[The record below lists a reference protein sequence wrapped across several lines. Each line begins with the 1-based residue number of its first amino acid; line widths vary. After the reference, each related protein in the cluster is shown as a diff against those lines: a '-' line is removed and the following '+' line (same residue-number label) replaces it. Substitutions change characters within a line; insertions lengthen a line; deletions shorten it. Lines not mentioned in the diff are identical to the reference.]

1 MTELLYLKDCYMKEF
16 EARVT
21 KAEGKLL
28 VLDKTIFYP
37 ASGEQLN
44 DIGVITTNRGKEF
57 SVVNVLKKGD
67 EVIHELDKECKDDLK
82 ELKEGDF
89 VKGKI
94 DWQRRYR
101 LMRSHTAAHIISEV
115 IHKET
120 GARITGNQLSLER
133 IRIDFDLENFDRA
146 KLQGY
151 IDKANGIVEK
161 GMPIKTYF
169 LEREEAFRNPD
180 LFSLRDVLPP
190 EVKELRIVEIEG
202 FDIKACG
209 GTHVANTKEVG
220 RFEFIDAEN
229 KGKNNRRVYFR
240 IN

>member
-1 MTELLYLKDCYMKEF
+1 MTELLYLQDCYIKEF
-16 EARVT
+16 EAKVT
-21 KAEGKLL
+21 KAEGKFL
-28 VLDKTIFYP
+28 VLDKTALYP
-37 ASGEQLN
+37 NSGGQLN
-44 DIGVITTNRGKEF
+44 DIGVFESSKGIF
-57 SVVNVLKKGD
+57 NVINVTKKGD
-67 EVIHELDKECKDDLK
+67 EIVHELDRECKGIL
-82 ELKEGDF
+82 EEGDI

-151 IDKANGIVEK
+151 IDKANEIVEK

-190 EVKELRIVEIEG
+190 DVKELRIVEIEG
-202 FDIKACG
+202 FYIKACG

>member
-1 MTELLYLKDCYMKEF
+1 MTQLLYLKDCYMKEF
-16 EARVT
+16 EAKVT
-21 KAEGKLL
+21 KAEGKLV
-28 VLDKTIFYP
+28 VLDKTAFYP
-37 ASGEQLN
+37 NSGGQMN
-44 DIGVITTNRGKEF
+44 DTGTLIFNKEIFNVI
-57 SVVNVLKKGD
+57 NVKKQGD
-67 EVIHELDKECKDDLK
+67 EIVHELDRECKGIL
-82 ELKEGDF
+82 EEGDI

-133 IRIDFDLENFDRA
+133 IRIAFDLENFDRA

-151 IDKANGIVEK
+151 ISKANEIVEK
-161 GMPIKTYF
+161 GMTIKTYF
-169 LEREEAFRNPD
+169 LEREEAFKNPG
-180 LFSLRDVLPP
+180 LFSLKGVLPP

-240 IN
+240 LND

>member
-1 MTELLYLKDCYMKEF
+1 MTELLYLQDCYIKEF
-16 EARVT
+16 EAKVT
-21 KAEGKLL
+21 KAEGKFL
-28 VLDKTIFYP
+28 VLDKTAFYP
-37 ASGEQLN
+37 NSGGQLN
-44 DIGVITTNRGKEF
+44 DIGVFESSKGIF
-57 SVVNVLKKGD
+57 NVINVTKKGD
-67 EVIHELDKECKDDLK
+67 EIVHELDRECKGIL
-82 ELKEGDF
+82 EEGDI

-180 LFSLRDVLPP
+180 LFSLRDFLPP
-190 EVKELRIVEIEG
+190 DVKELRIVEIEG